1 MCLSSSYRYNNDLIY
16 LITVV
21 ACFLPADKANCNLQ
35 VEQETHDEEVEEADE
50 IILDGLESQRE
61 PLLGATERLE

>member
-1 MCLSSSYRYNNDLIY
+1 MFLFASVVDFTS
-16 LITVV
+16 TVV

-35 VEQETHDEEVEEADE
+35 EEQETHGEEDEEADE

>member
-35 VEQETHDEEVEEADE
+35 EEQETHGEEDEEADE
-50 IILDGLESQRE
+50 MILDGLESQRE
-61 PLLGATERLE
+61 PLLGAKERLE